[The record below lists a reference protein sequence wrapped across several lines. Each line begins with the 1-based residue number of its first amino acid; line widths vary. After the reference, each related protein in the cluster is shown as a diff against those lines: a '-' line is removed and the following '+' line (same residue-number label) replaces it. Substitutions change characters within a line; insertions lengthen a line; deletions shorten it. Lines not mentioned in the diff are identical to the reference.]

1 MMISKMKIEIVSQR
15 IPSAPH
21 KFYYNYPYTTT
32 NYLFSYSQLIRNL
45 ISITPLYSFRSIA
58 TYLLAYLLLVQQH
71 LSTVSPWPFITHSK
85 SVPLIKR
92 HLQTSHTP
100 YHLSPIVLTRIQHDS
115 LNLPPFSLHSINFR
129 LLGSTIPS
137 SLELRRDLQQSRVIH

>member
-32 NYLFSYSQLIRNL
+32 NYLFISSQFLLNL

-71 LSTVSPWPFITHSK
+71 FSTVFPWSFITHSK
-85 SVPLIKR
+85 SVPMIKR
-92 HLQTSHTP
+92 HLQTNHTL
-100 YHLSPIVLTRIQHDS
+100 YHLSPVLTRIHHDS
-115 LNLPPFSLHSINFR
+115 SNLPPFSLHSINFL
-129 LLGSTIPS
+129 LLGSIPF
-137 SLELRRDLQQSRVIH
+137 EP